1 MEDTPHKD
9 WFLLH
14 EFSNPAEAMNVVTT
28 ILSMEFDAILVDA
41 GSGSIVAGSRSPSG
55 EPDDDPQQPI
65 ELQPRLNF
73 RDPSMPGPLP
83 ASQSSHRPAE
93 CGSRHLDLG
102 QGPWR
107 VLVPLEDHEELD
119 SLLEAIITEQSAFD
133 ARHEELRRSETTL
146 MRYCL
151 LGLFLLFGCF
161 VLLRL
166 LGVL

>member
-1 MEDTPHKD
+1 MEDTPHRD

-41 GSGSIVAGSRSPSG
+41 GSDSIVAGSRSAPA

-65 ELQPRLNF
+65 ELQPRLNL
-73 RDPSMPGPLP
+73 RDPSMPGPLSP
-83 ASQSSHRPAE
+83 SPSPHPPGE
-93 CGSRHLDLG
+93 GESRHLDLG

-107 VLVPLEDHEELD
+107 VLVPSEDHEELD

-166 LGVL
+166 LGIL